1 MAKTGAEVVDD
12 GTGKLKKRDNVDLSA
27 FDDDSPGPG
36 DDDVGLVGSKKDDD
50 KGADSGKDGDKGDGK
65 GETDAEKA
73 ANKILARLDTIDG
86 RLDKIEGK
94 SKKSDDADDGD
105 GKGNA
110 DAKKDD
116 NSSSDDK
123 IDKLADTVGTL
134 AKAVENSHKELAE
147 LRKSRGASNALDLDP
162 VSGDG
167 GDDDVIDWQDLNA
180 HRRQKA
186 AR

>member
-50 KGADSGKDGDKGDGK
+50 KGADSGKDGDKG
-65 GETDAEKA
+65 ETDAEKA
-73 ANKILARLDTIDG
+73 ANKILARLDGIDG
-86 RLDKIEGK
+86 RLDKIEGQ
-94 SKKSDDADDGD
+94 SKKSDDADGDD

-167 GDDDVIDWQDLNA
+167 GDDKVIDWQDLNA
-180 HRRQKA
+180 ERRMQKA